1 MAGLPQGRAYG
12 VFAGNIPFQPGDFY
26 LESVQDGITANA
38 GGGQQAAYQIT
49 TQTARVTVVAT
60 AGDSVQLPSAT
71 PGIEL
76 LLINHG
82 ANSMQVFGNFIS
94 GVDTID
100 DQAFGTGVSQM
111 ANSMVIYTCPVNGKW
126 YSEGLSS
133 GFSTSL
139 GLQTF
144 SYSTIA
150 ANATVTQAAGTPIA
164 AMLTNMTSGA
174 AGAATLP
181 VSQPGLEL
189 TVHNISAFTVTVF
202 PNAGGTGSE
211 KINALTANSGIA
223 MATNTSTVF
232 TCVVAGQWYTVP
244 RVPS

>member
-1 MAGLPQGRAYG
+1 MALPLGRAYG
-12 VFAGNIPFQPGDFY
+12 VFAGNVAFQPGDYF
-26 LESVQDGITANA
+26 LESAQDSITATA
-38 GGGQQAAYQIT
+38 GGGQQVAFPIN

-60 AGDSVQLPSAT
+60 AGDSVQLPPAT
-71 PGIEL
+71 PGLEL
-76 LLINHG
+76 LVINHG
-82 ANSMQVFGNFIS
+82 ANAMQVFGNFIS
-94 GVDTID
+94 GVDQID

-133 GFSTSL
+133 GFSLSL

-150 ANATVTQAAGTPIA
+150 ANATVTQAAGTPVTT
-164 AMLTNMTSGA
+164 MLVNITSAA
-174 AGAATLP
+174 AGAVTLP
-181 VSQPGLEL
+181 PSQPGLEM
-189 TVHNISAFTVTVF
+189 TVHNISANNVTVF
-202 PNAGGTGSE
+202 PNAGGTTTE
-211 KINALTANSGIA
+211 KINALGANAGLV

-232 TCVVAGQWYTVP
+232 TCVAAGQWYTVP

>member
-12 VFAGNIPFQPGDFY
+12 VFAGNIPFQPGDFII
-26 LESVQDGITANA
+26 ESAQDGITATA
-38 GGGQQAAYQIT
+38 GGGQQGAFPLN

-60 AGDSVQLPSAT
+60 SGDSVQLPPAV

-94 GVDTID
+94 GTDTVD

-111 ANSMVIYTCPVNGKW
+111 SNSMVIYTCPVVGKW
-126 YSEGLSS
+126 YTEGLSS
-133 GFSTSL
+133 GFATSL

-150 ANATVTQAAGTPIA
+150 ANATVTQAAGTPLTT
-164 AMLTNMTSGA
+164 MLVNITSAA
-174 AGAATLP
+174 AGAVTLP
-181 VSQPGLEL
+181 ASQPGLEL
-189 TVHNISAFTVTVF
+189 TVHNISANNVTVF
-202 PNAGGTGSE
+202 PNAGGTTTE
-211 KINALTANSGIA
+211 KINALGSNAGIV

-232 TCVVAGQWYTVP
+232 TSVAAGQWYTVP